1 MHTMVKTATFLLL
14 AASLGAGCAHERS
27 SRTTN
32 ENEQPGSRTPAASP
46 ATSPTAPPVSSPSTT
61 PGSGSG
67 TMDSGPGT
75 GGAAK

>member
-1 MHTMVKTATFLLL
+1 MHTMVKTATYLLL
-14 AASLGAGCAHERS
+14 VAALGAGCAHERS
-27 SRTTN
+27 SRATN

-46 ATSPTAPPVSSPSTT
+46 ATSPTTPPLSSPSTT

-67 TMDSGPGT
+67 TVDSGPG